1 MRYMM
6 TEEQYDRLRYRRR
19 YEDIKKLIDG
29 LTDGDL
35 SMYYDEDEFYHD
47 IKDLVYKNV
56 FLNNKKNLSWDEIDR
71 DDLMDF
77 IDDSFDEYIR
87 EKYREFNG

>member
-1 MRYMM
+1 
-6 TEEQYDRLRYRRR
+6 
-19 YEDIKKLIDG
+19 
-29 LTDGDL
+29 
-35 SMYYDEDEFYHD
+35 
-47 IKDLVYKNV
+47 
-56 FLNNKKNLSWDEIDR
+56 LNNKKNLSWDEIDR